1 MVLELHFYFIYLE
14 AWWQDKL
21 YHTHQYRIYKTS
33 EQHKIS
39 YHNPRSPMP
48 LSLGISMYN
57 VDTRIHVFQHC
68 NIQIFSVHTGDW
80 FFLLNDLLADTNAEF
95 VARSSVTLLLSI
107 NMVISLEIS
116 VLVLRNMYE
125 MERNPSSCYENS

>member
-1 MVLELHFYFIYLE
+1 
-14 AWWQDKL
+14 
-21 YHTHQYRIYKTS
+21 
-33 EQHKIS
+33 
-39 YHNPRSPMP
+39 MP
-48 LSLGISMYN
+48 LHVSLGISMYN
-57 VDTRIHVFQHC
+57 VDIKIHVFQHC

-125 MERNPSSCYENS
+125 MK